1 MKKEF
6 QFSIITIL
14 LFTSIIYAQDY
25 TDYLVDENN
34 NKIFCKITQIKN
46 GKVKY
51 RLQGKS
57 YSTIK
62 TITKFSD
69 VKFNNPDVIKNPL
82 GLKIEKPESG
92 YSHVYFYFSEIIYK
106 VRYNGKKLTSIGVGN
121 YYLHKI
127 KAGETHIYSSYG
139 NNLEIVAENQ
149 KTYLIRGS
157 ETGKIDEQIFS
168 IDSKGETKF
177 ERGLRISPK
186 LVLDNRKIS
195 EYALLSMKKK
205 AE

>member
-1 MKKEF
+1 MLCANL
-6 QFSIITIL
+6 IL
-14 LFTSIIYAQDY
+14 AQDY

-34 NKIFCKITQIKN
+34 TKIFCKITQVKN

-51 RLQGKS
+51 RLRGKS

-69 VKFNNPDVIKNPL
+69 VKLTNPDVIKNPL

-92 YSHVYFYFSEIIYK
+92 YSHVYFYFSEVIYK
-106 VRYNGKKLTSIGVGN
+106 VKYNGEKFTSIGIGS

-127 KAGETHIYSSYG
+127 KAGETHIYSTFG
-139 NNLEIVAENQ
+139 NSLEIEAENQ
-149 KTYLIRGS
+149 KTYLIRGKYGKDYNIGNSMGVISS
-157 ETGKIDEQIFS
+157 E
-168 IDSKGETKF
+168 
-177 ERGLRISPK
+177 
-186 LVLDNRKIS
+186 LVLDNRKVS

-205 AE
+205 AK